1 MDSFKIKKMTIN
13 KIITTVVFIVFTTA
27 TNGQELIQAGKY
39 DDLMSAPK
47 IAIAGGGTLLDWA
60 NMNFYKDS
68 NERLKKIADPNRVV
82 FMGNSITQGWSHFNA
97 SFFKNNPFVNRGI
110 GGQTSPQMLVRFRTD
125 VVNLNPKAV
134 VIMAGTNDI
143 AGNTGLIS
151 IENTAE
157 NIFSMAE
164 IAMANNIAV
173 YICST
178 LPAIDFLWSPGLEPA
193 SKIVKLNT
201 ILKNYCKENGLTY
214 VDYYA
219 AMVDADGGL
228 KVPDYTG
235 ANDLVHPNKQGYK
248 VMEKIILA
256 SLKNSLN

>member
-1 MDSFKIKKMTIN
+1 MTIN
-13 KIITTVVFIVFTTA
+13 KIIKTVVFIVFTTA

-39 DDLMSAPK
+39 DDLISAPK

-110 GGQTSPQMLVRFRTD
+110 GGQTSTQMLVRFRTD

-164 IAMANNIAV
+164 IATANNIAV

-178 LPAIDFLWSPGLEPA
+178 LPAIDFLWSPELEPA

-219 AMVDADGGL
+219 AMVDDDGGL